1 MRKLNIY
8 AVEPFYS
15 VFLMFHIYY
24 AIFSEIFAHFLV
36 QNFKTKVLTAQKKII
51 FEGPDLGADSV

>member
-15 VFLMFHIYY
+15 VFLMFHTYY
-24 AIFSEIFAHFLV
+24 VIFSEIFARFLA
-36 QNFKTKVLTAQKKII
+36 QNFKKILL
-51 FEGPDLGADSV
+51 EGPDLGADSV